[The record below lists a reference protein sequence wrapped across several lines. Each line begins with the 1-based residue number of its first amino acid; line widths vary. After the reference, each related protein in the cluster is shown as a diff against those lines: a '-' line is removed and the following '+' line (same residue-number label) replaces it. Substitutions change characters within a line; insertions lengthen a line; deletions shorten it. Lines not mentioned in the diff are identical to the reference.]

1 MTPKETRDYLRSI
14 GKTELSALERILDR
28 GARRM
33 QSDLAMV
40 RRELKRRKR
49 KEQKNER

>member
-1 MTPKETRDYLRSI
+1 MTPKETRDYLR
-14 GKTELSALERILDR
+14 TLRVAELSTLERFLDA
-28 GARRM
+28 GARKM

-49 KEQKNER
+49 KEREA